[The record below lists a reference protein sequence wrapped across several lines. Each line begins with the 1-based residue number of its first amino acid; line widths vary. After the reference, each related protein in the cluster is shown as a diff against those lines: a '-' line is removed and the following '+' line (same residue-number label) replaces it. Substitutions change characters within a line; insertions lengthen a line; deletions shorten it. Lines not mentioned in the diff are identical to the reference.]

1 MAEPKKKLTLFEASS
16 IVAGLGIGGGI
27 MAVPYLASLNGIIS
41 VISITLAAYGLSVV
55 LHLMIAEVVLRDEE
69 TRQIVEI
76 FGKYLFMKTW
86 WGAVLMWTFFILIV
100 VTFFSLL
107 AAYIIGCAEILGS
120 LIGVPMTAGV
130 FIIYALAAG
139 VVFFGLKAIGIS
151 EKYTISGMGLLL
163 IVLLIGSL
171 DLPHNSIPLFST
183 GIDKPVALYGMVMF
197 SFACFFSI
205 PQAAEGLSWNRK
217 MVPWAVVLGIGINF
231 CFVLIV
237 TLLTVYVSKEVTK
250 VAIIGWGKAIGT
262 WASITGSVFILLAM
276 FTSFWTVS
284 YALAVVLKER
294 LDWGDQKAWLV
305 STLPAL
311 LLALS
316 GLSGFLGF
324 MRLAGGAMAVLVALL
339 IIPALRISR
348 KDYDGQEPVFL
359 MGLWGN
365 SFFQLLV
372 IAAYIVMAVG
382 SMVPVE

>member
-1 MAEPKKKLTLFEASS
+1 MLQPEKKLTLFEASS
-16 IVAGLGIGGGI
+16 IIAGLGIGGGI

-69 TRQIVEI
+69 THQIVEI
-76 FGKYLFMKTW
+76 FGKYLFISTW
-86 WGAVLMWTFFILIV
+86 WGTALMWTFFILIV

-120 LIGVPMTAGV
+120 LVGIPMTAGV

-151 EKYTISGMGLLL
+151 EKYAITGMGLLL
-163 IVLLIGSL
+163 IVLFFGSL
-171 DLPHNSIPLFST
+171 GLVYNSIPLFSA
-183 GIDKPVALYGMVMF
+183 GIDKPLALYGMVMF
-197 SFACFFSI
+197 SFSCFFSI

-217 MVPWAVVLGIGINF
+217 MVPRAVVLGIGINF
-231 CFVLIV
+231 CFVLIA
-237 TLLTVYVSKEVTK
+237 TLLTLFVSKEVTK
-250 VAIIGWGKAIGT
+250 VAIIGWGKAIGP
-262 WASITGSVFILLAM
+262 WASIIGSLFILLAM
-276 FTSFWTVS
+276 LTSFWTVS

-294 LDWGDQKAWLV
+294 LNWGDRKAWLV
-305 STLPAL
+305 STFPAL

-359 MGLWGN
+359 MGFWGN

-382 SMVPVE
+382 